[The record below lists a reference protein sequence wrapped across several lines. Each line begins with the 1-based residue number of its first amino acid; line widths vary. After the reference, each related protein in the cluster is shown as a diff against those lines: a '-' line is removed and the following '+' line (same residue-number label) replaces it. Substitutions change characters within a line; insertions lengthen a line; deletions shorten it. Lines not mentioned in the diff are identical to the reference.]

1 MKALMKIAAGSML
14 ALSTI
19 LLFTQ
24 CKKDDTQPKG
34 QVQMEVTDA
43 PIDDAQVKGAFVT
56 IAEVQ
61 VDGKVWNGFSGKQT
75 IDLLAYQNGNVKSLG
90 LGELEAGTYSNITFV
105 LDLASDANGNQPGC
119 YVLTTDNVKHDL
131 NTTGQSKATVTFDA
145 EDFEVKGDETTTI
158 VVDFDLRKSIA
169 HQDTT
174 TSQSKYG
181 FVTSS
186 ELSAALRGV
195 VKAHAGTVKG
205 KCNNSSQYADKVVVY
220 AYKKGT
226 YNKSAEVAGQG
237 ASKVQFANAVTSAT
251 VDANGNFTLSYLP
264 EGDYE
269 LVFAGY
275 KDEDGDGSYE
285 LKGFLDLSIL
295 GGLNL
300 GAITVNANASVTI
313 EVIAMGLLP
322 L

>member
-1 MKALMKIAAGSML
+1 M
-14 ALSTI
+14 
-19 LLFTQ
+19 
-24 CKKDDTQPKG
+24 
-34 QVQMEVTDA
+34 
-43 PIDDAQVKGAFVT
+43 
-56 IAEVQ
+56 
-61 VDGKVWNGFSGKQT
+61 
-75 IDLLAYQNGNVKSLG
+75 
-90 LGELEAGTYSNITFV
+90 
-105 LDLASDANGNQPGC
+105 
-119 YVLTTDNVKHDL
+119 
-131 NTTGQSKATVTFDA
+131 
-145 EDFEVKGDETTTI
+145 
-158 VVDFDLRKSIA
+158 
-169 HQDTT
+169 
-174 TSQSKYG
+174 
-181 FVTSS
+181 
-186 ELSAALRGV
+186 
-195 VKAHAGTVKG
+195 
-205 KCNNSSQYADKVVVY
+205 
-220 AYKKGT
+220 
-226 YNKSAEVAGQG
+226 AGQG